1 MQPRKKL
8 EDFVEARQRLAAMRP
23 QGYAEQE
30 IFNHREFGKGAPS
43 LWAMN
48 DAFTDNSVG
57 LKVVQYPAL
66 ELHRSSAQ
74 VEKAGY
80 GSQKCRL
87 SSCVRADYGNEGIGR
102 DVEAHVFQSQSPAVM
117 HGESADIK
125 HALRPF
131 VRPYR
136 LRVRARPATPQWV
149 SRPRS
154 SHRSATPQRVGPA
167 SSARE
172 ACVR

>member
-1 MQPRKKL
+1 MQTRKKL
-8 EDFVEARQRLAAMRP
+8 EDFVEARERLAAMRP

-30 IFNHREFGKGAPS
+30 IFNHREFGKWAPS
-43 LWAMN
+43 LGAMN
-48 DAFTDNSVG
+48 DALSNYSVG
-57 LKVVQYPAL
+57 LKVVQYSAL
-66 ELHRSSAQ
+66 KLHRSSAQ
-74 VEKAGY
+74 VEQAGY
-80 GSQKCRL
+80 GSQQRRL
-87 SSCVRADYGNEGIGR
+87 SRGVRTDYGNKSIGR
-102 DVEAHVFQSQSPAVM
+102 DIEAHVFESQCLAVM
-117 HGESADIK
+117 HGESVDLK
-125 HALRPF
+125 HAPPF

-136 LRVRARPATPQWV
+136 LPGRARPATPQRV

>member
-1 MQPRKKL
+1 MQTRKKL
-8 EDFVEARQRLAAMRP
+8 EDFVEACERLAAMRP

-30 IFNHREFGKGAPS
+30 IFNHRELGKGAPS

-48 DAFTDNSVG
+48 DALTDNSVG

-74 VEKAGY
+74 MEQAGY
-80 GSQKCRL
+80 SSQQRRL
-87 SSCVRADYGNEGIGR
+87 SRCVRANYGNEGIGR
-102 DVEAHVFQSQSPAVM
+102 DIEAHAFQSQSPTVM
-117 HGESADIK
+117 HSESPDLK
-125 HALRPF
+125 HASRPF

-136 LRVRARPATPQWV
+136 LRVRARPATPLRV